1 MHISVDYIVD
11 SSIIKRNSW
20 SEVGLWGFQQ
30 EVPSKTLDMEVN
42 WAPHRTMGMAAHCQQ
57 EGQGPREGTSS

>member
-1 MHISVDYIVD
+1 MHISVDYVVD
-11 SSIIKRNSW
+11 RSIIKRK

-42 WAPHRTMGMAAHCQQ
+42 WAPHRTMGMPAHCQQ